1 MLARFIDLTSAL
13 ALVTALVGFH
23 YFLFAWLL
31 TIQPS
36 TAAGL
41 APCFAVFIMN
51 HVGSDLSYWKRLH
64 MEMPRR
70 KASNLHRE
78 SSIFGDA
85 SSPLK
90 PRGWARGL

>member
-1 MLARFIDLTSAL
+1 MLARFVDFASAL
-13 ALVTALVGFH
+13 ILATALVTFH

-41 APCFAVFIMN
+41 APCFAVFIIN

-64 MEMPRR
+64 VEMPRR
-70 KASNLHRE
+70 RKASSYRE
-78 SSIFGDA
+78 PSPF
-85 SSPLK
+85 SSPYLK
-90 PRGWARGL
+90 PRGWAKGL